1 MRESN
6 AKARNIE
13 LPNTY
18 TDNELMETLGKMIA
32 KGWVLNYGHGIYNL
46 IGPGS
51 TKSGETLQDLLN
63 PIHKEKME
71 AFL

>member
-1 MRESN
+1 MREVN
-6 AKARNIE
+6 INVRNIE

-18 TDNELMETLGKMIA
+18 TDTELMETLGKMVT
-32 KGWVLNYGHGIYNL
+32 KGWVLNYGHGSYNL

-51 TKSGETLQDLLN
+51 TKSGATLQDLLN
-63 PIHKEKME
+63 PIHKKKME